1 MLRVLQRERGLGAMQ
16 RLRALAR
23 CALRP
28 AALTAGMFL
37 MMRAELLMRASP
49 LAAALMAAGLAAGES
64 AAALAA
70 GCLLGALRLP
80 LTEAALLPAICC
92 ATVLTEELVCSL
104 APALKRGAEE
114 TRVSLVAGLG
124 VLLPSLV
131 WAGGDALNSLRA
143 LACAAG
149 LALIV
154 GVAGLTLGRE
164 KDMTDRVAAPSASL
178 RTLREDEI
186 VSSAAA
192 DACFHLRKDC
202 SRAEADQVALQLVT
216 ALEFEKELCPAC
228 GGNVL
233 LP

>member
-1 MLRVLQRERGLGAMQ
+1 MDQRNESDVLKGEKWDGLYADVPDAVVAGMEAAFARIHRRER
-16 RLRALAR
+16 
-23 CALRP
+23 
-28 AALTAGMFL
+28 
-37 MMRAELLMRASP
+37 
-49 LAAALMAAGLAAGES
+49 
-64 AAALAA
+64 
-70 GCLLGALRLP
+70 
-80 LTEAALLPAICC
+80 
-92 ATVLTEELVCSL
+92 
-104 APALKRGAEE
+104 RGRFA
-114 TRVSLVAGLG
+114 
-124 VLLPSLV
+124 
-131 WAGGDALNSLRA
+131 LRA

-186 VSSAAA
+186 VYSAPA

-216 ALEFEKELCPAC
+216 ALEFEKQLCPAC